1 MNTDAF
7 IMISSSNHH
16 KHFQLTGPD
25 SALQYCSF
33 SNRKREQEASNN
45 KKAEQTKPIR
55 PPARYPQVQTGT
67 ATDSQCLS
75 FHVNNLLCVLKFPF
89 LYRMLKMG
97 QSFHSKIGG
106 YIINI
111 ICFQALGDWKRKPGI
126 TFTISGEIEMY
137 VRLRDHI
144 NFFCTPANYNQFN
157 EEYIL
162 RPLLALTLL

>member
-1 MNTDAF
+1 
-7 IMISSSNHH
+7 
-16 KHFQLTGPD
+16 
-25 SALQYCSF
+25 
-33 SNRKREQEASNN
+33 
-45 KKAEQTKPIR
+45 
-55 PPARYPQVQTGT
+55 
-67 ATDSQCLS
+67 
-75 FHVNNLLCVLKFPF
+75 
-89 LYRMLKMG
+89 MG

-111 ICFQALGDWKRKPGI
+111 ICFQALRDWKRKPGI

-144 NFFCTPANYNQFN
+144 NFFCTPANYNQLN